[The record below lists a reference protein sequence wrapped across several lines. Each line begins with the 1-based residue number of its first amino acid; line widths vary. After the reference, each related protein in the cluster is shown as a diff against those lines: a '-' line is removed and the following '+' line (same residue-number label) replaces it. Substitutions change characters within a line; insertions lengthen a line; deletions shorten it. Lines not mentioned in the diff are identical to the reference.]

1 MIADKS
7 INLDTLHKVLFDN
20 EKLELS
26 EECIRKVE
34 ESFDFLQSFSSDKII
49 YGINTGF
56 GPMAQYRIE
65 DQSLIDLQYNIIRSH
80 STGAGKPLPELY
92 VKAAMIARLYTF
104 LQGKSGVHLELV
116 SLLCEFINRGIY
128 PFIPE
133 HGSVGASGDLVQLAH
148 IALTLIG
155 EGEVF
160 YQGKLCN
167 AATVLQENGLKPFS
181 MRIREGLSV
190 TNGTSVMTGIGI
202 VNLIYAKKLLRWS
215 VAASVM
221 MNEIAASYDDF
232 MAQALNEAKHH
243 KGQQEIAAMM
253 REWVAGSKCVLQREN
268 ELYNQVHKEKIFEH
282 KVQPYYSLRCVPQIL
297 GPIYDELE
305 NAEEVL
311 INEINSACDN
321 PIVDPDTQNIYH
333 GGNFHGDYISFEM
346 DKLKIAVTKLTM
358 LCERQIN
365 YLFHDRIN
373 GILPPFVNLGVLGL
387 NYGLQASQFT
397 ATSTTAECQTLS
409 NPMYVHS
416 IPNNNDNQDIVSMG
430 TNSALL
436 AKTVIENSYQVMAI
450 QFMGMAQ
457 AIDYLKIQDRL
468 SSKSRQV
475 YEKIRSFFPV
485 FTNDT
490 PKYKEGRAVSCKLA
504 EMGYFILIN
513 YQNNDAEAEKTLQL
527 VQEKGSNGELM
538 KFDVTDPA
546 AITLALGN
554 WASQHPDE
562 YIEVLI
568 NNAGIRKDNLMLWM
582 TGEEWSKVLDISLN
596 GFFNVTQPLLKN
608 MLVKRY
614 GRIVNIV
621 SLSGIQ
627 GMPGQANYSA
637 AKGGVIAATK
647 ALAQEVAKKKVTVN
661 AVAPGFIRTDMT
673 EGIDENEWKK
683 HIPAG
688 RFGTPEEVADLVG
701 FLASPASSYITGEVI
716 SINGGLYT

>member
-1 MIADKS
+1 M
-7 INLDTLHKVLFDN
+7 
-20 EKLELS
+20 
-26 EECIRKVE
+26 
-34 ESFDFLQSFSSDKII
+34 
-49 YGINTGF
+49 
-56 GPMAQYRIE
+56 
-65 DQSLIDLQYNIIRSH
+65 
-80 STGAGKPLPELY
+80 
-92 VKAAMIARLYTF
+92 
-104 LQGKSGVHLELV
+104 
-116 SLLCEFINRGIY
+116 
-128 PFIPE
+128 
-133 HGSVGASGDLVQLAH
+133 
-148 IALTLIG
+148 
-155 EGEVF
+155 
-160 YQGKLCN
+160 
-167 AATVLQENGLKPFS
+167 LQENGLKPFS

-321 PIVDPDTQNIYH
+321 PIVDPDTQKNYQ

-490 PKYKEGRAVSCKLA
+490 PKYKEI
-504 EMGYFILIN
+504 EMMIDY
-513 YQNNDAEAEKTLQL
+513 
-527 VQEKGSNGELM
+527 
-538 KFDVTDPA
+538 
-546 AITLALGN
+546 
-554 WASQHPDE
+554 
-562 YIEVLI
+562 
-568 NNAGIRKDNLMLWM
+568 
-582 TGEEWSKVLDISLN
+582 
-596 GFFNVTQPLLKN
+596 LK
-608 MLVKRY
+608 KED
-614 GRIVNIV
+614 
-621 SLSGIQ
+621 
-627 GMPGQANYSA
+627 
-637 AKGGVIAATK
+637 K
-647 ALAQEVAKKKVTVN
+647 
-661 AVAPGFIRTDMT
+661 
-673 EGIDENEWKK
+673 
-683 HIPAG
+683 
-688 RFGTPEEVADLVG
+688 
-701 FLASPASSYITGEVI
+701 
-716 SINGGLYT
+716 